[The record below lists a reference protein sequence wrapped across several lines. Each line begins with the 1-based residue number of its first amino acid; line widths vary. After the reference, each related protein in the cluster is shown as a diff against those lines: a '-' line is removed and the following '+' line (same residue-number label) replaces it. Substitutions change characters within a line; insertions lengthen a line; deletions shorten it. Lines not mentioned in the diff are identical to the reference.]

1 MEKLMKDFAAH
12 HKTARAPA
20 GWTPKTGELVSA
32 QFSED
37 DQWYRAKVKRASNMK
52 QQAEVRFID

>member
-1 MEKLMKDFAAH
+1 MQDFAIFLILIGVLPAGAAALAQLMKDFAAH

-20 GWTPKTGELVSA
+20 GWTPRTGEIVSA

-37 DQWYRAKVKRASNMK
+37 DQW
-52 QQAEVRFID
+52 

>member
-1 MEKLMKDFAAH
+1 MKDFAAH
-12 HKTARAPA
+12 HKTARAPT

-37 DQWYRAKVKRASNMK
+37 DQWYRAKVKRSSNMK

>member
-1 MEKLMKDFAAH
+1 MQEFVTGGILIGILSAGAAALEKLMKDFAAH

-20 GWTPKTGELVSA
+20 GWTPRTSEIVSA

-37 DQWYRAKVKRASNMK
+37 DQW
-52 QQAEVRFID
+52 

>member
-1 MEKLMKDFAAH
+1 MQDLAIGGILIGVLLAGAAALEKLMREFAAH

-20 GWTPKTGELVSA
+20 GWTPRTGEIVSA

-37 DQWYRAKVKRASNMK
+37 DQW
-52 QQAEVRFID
+52 